1 MTIPLKD
8 IRSLSH
14 TLMAAPDATMV
25 VGDLEAFSRYI
36 ETGQAFQDWQ
46 TCYRIAA
53 RERER
58 FFIENQH
65 LWHHIVSP
73 SSMT

>member
-1 MTIPLKD
+1 MTHLPKD
-8 IRSLSH
+8 IRSQQQ
-14 TLMAAPDATMV
+14 TLLARSDATVV
-25 VGDLEAFSRYI
+25 VGDLEAFASYI

-46 TCYRIAA
+46 TCCRIAA
-53 RERER
+53 REREQ

-73 SSMT
+73 SSMR